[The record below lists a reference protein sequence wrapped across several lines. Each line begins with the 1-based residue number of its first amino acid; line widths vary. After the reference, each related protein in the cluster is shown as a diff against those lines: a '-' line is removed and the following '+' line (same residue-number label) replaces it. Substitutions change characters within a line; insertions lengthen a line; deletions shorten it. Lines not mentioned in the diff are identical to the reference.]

1 MPENG
6 NGNGNGR
13 TRHYT
18 PKNSPLRFCMN
29 RECQRYCHRSNRF
42 RIWRLNVVGNGETSS
57 LPKFQKAEI
66 VLCPACFNNRQLGK
80 MITIAGGVE
89 VLPAN
94 VVKMIAFNK

>member
-1 MPENG
+1 MSTTNDNG
-6 NGNGNGR
+6 HIKVR
-13 TRHYT
+13 KYT
-18 PKNSPLRFCMN
+18 PKNAPLRFCMN
-29 RECQRYCHRSNRF
+29 KACQKYCHRSNRF
-42 RIWRLNVVGNGETSS
+42 RIWRLNVVTSHTSS

-80 MITIAGGVE
+80 MMTLAGGAE